1 MAKNEV
7 TLSQE
12 EAVEIQRVL
21 GVSINL
27 IKNLNPTLAAQLQK
41 VVLRLKTT
49 LPESN
54 EETEDLS
61 QETVQKSDDTPDL
74 DQIIQDGESDAG
86 IQVPDEEVTQTAQ
99 ADS

>member
-1 MAKNEV
+1 VAKNEV